1 MPPTTVYNYAILFKH
16 AITASLIFI
25 FEHYYI
31 YMSFLMSLIQSY
43 VRITEYV
50 VATVPLAFRL
60 EKFAINSGG
69 QQFVSESVQGAAKD
83 V

>member
-1 MPPTTVYNYAILFKH
+1 
-16 AITASLIFI
+16 
-25 FEHYYI
+25 
-31 YMSFLMSLIQSY
+31 MSFLMSLIQSY